1 MTTTISVS
9 PDALGMRLR
18 MLDDML
24 SAERSFRSQAEAKS
38 RALVG
43 VMTEIA
49 YRFAGEKLEQLRQ
62 KDPLVPQN
70 WGPEDWRA
78 FFLSVQ
84 VAEGEGGGWGKAGT
98 GQQAEI
104 AKLQAKTIAL
114 EREIQ
119 RLRQAQTTEQV
130 EQKKSL
136 ALPREAATPEEKV
149 SLPDPT
155 PYGALLPE
163 LVALQ
168 ELPTPPA
175 LYADRFKADGMQSK
189 RDAALNLRRRALALR
204 CVAAGLSV
212 SMEISH
218 LVGGLTGADPRSG
231 GIRRVW
237 DALEKQRLIIKQT
250 LGMTYRNNAQ
260 TRLVVMRLSDDG
272 KHLARSWGWDVVE
285 SDWEKLVRLHEGD
298 KQEAHTLSILLFA
311 ASARLRG
318 WKTTILP
325 DVTGAAV
332 PDLRIEKG
340 SAGYYVEVETGTREH
355 EQNAKWRMNAELNAG
370 RVALVAR
377 NTDERKQLMEDC
389 RHVAEHGVAGDIETL
404 ISERF
409 SDSLAN
415 SLWSEEW

>member
-1 MTTTISVS
+1 MTVMAA

-24 SAERSFRSQAEAKS
+24 SAERSFRSQAETKS
-38 RALVG
+38 RALTG
-43 VMTEIA
+43 VLTELA
-49 YRFAGEKLEQLRQ
+49 YRLAGEKLEELRQ
-62 KDPLVPQN
+62 KDPLIPQN
-70 WGPEDWRA
+70 WGPEEWRS
-78 FFLSVQ
+78 FFLTVQ
-84 VAEGEGGGWGKAGT
+84 LEKPDGWGKPHHTNQAE
-98 GQQAEI
+98 AEI
-104 AKLQAKTIAL
+104 AKLQAKAAAL
-114 EREIQ
+114 ERELL
-119 RLRQAQTTEQV
+119 RLREQQHSV
-130 EQKKSL
+130 SV
-136 ALPREAATPEEKV
+136 ALPREAAEAEV
-149 SLPDPT
+149 EVEQQQLPDPV
-155 PYGALLPE
+155 PYGPLLAE

-168 ELPTPPA
+168 ELPKPPA
-175 LYADRFKADGMQSK
+175 LYADRFKTDGMQSK

-204 CVAAGLSV
+204 CLAAGLSV
-212 SMEISH
+212 SMEASH
-218 LVGGLTGADPRSG
+218 LIGALTGVEARSG

-237 DALEKQRLIIKQT
+237 EALEKQNLIVKKT
-250 LGMTYRNNAQ
+250 LGMTYRNNTQ

-272 KHLARSWGWDVVE
+272 KHLARSWGWEVVE

-325 DVTGAAV
+325 EVPGAAA

-340 SAGYYVEVETGTREH
+340 TGYYVEVETGTREH

-370 RVALVAR
+370 RVAIVAR
-377 NTDERKQLMEDC
+377 NSDERKQLMDDC
-389 RHVAEHGVAGDIETL
+389 RHVAEHGVATDIESL

-415 SLWSEEW
+415 PLWSEEW